1 MTTNHPTTTIP
12 TTANPTIPSSPVTDT
27 FPTDTTDTLPTDT
40 TDPRDARHGDA
51 LWDEYWAGVGN
62 EDWQAARLLL
72 ELSGRVRRFYAA
84 HLAVDLEPAFDDDGH
99 QPPARRREV
108 ILDWESAAGCI
119 GPGCI
124 DTGHINAAGFS
135 STEARLA
142 RLVAAMTTGAPLDL
156 ASLTWMGSWSSQVW
170 QVLCEWGTDGRLT
183 TSERS

>member
-1 MTTNHPTTTIP
+1 MTTDQPTTTIP
-12 TTANPTIPSSPVTDT
+12 TTANPTVTIPSSPITDT
-27 FPTDTTDTLPTDT
+27 VPIDTTDR
-40 TDPRDARHGDA
+40 RDVRHGDG
-51 LWDEYWAGVGN
+51 LWDEYWAGVAN
-62 EDWQAARLLL
+62 EDWQAARGLL

-142 RLVAAMTTGAPLDL
+142 RLVAALTTGAPLDL

>member
-12 TTANPTIPSSPVTDT
+12 TTANPTVTIPSSPITDT
-27 FPTDTTDTLPTDT
+27 IATDTTDR
-40 TDPRDARHGDA
+40 RDVRYGDA
-51 LWDEYWAGVGN
+51 LWEQYWAVVAN
-62 EDWQAARLLL
+62 EDWRAARGLL

-84 HLAVDLEPAFDDDGH
+84 HLAVVLEPAFDDDGH
-99 QPPARRREV
+99 QLPERRQEV
-108 ILDWESAAGCI
+108 ILDWESAA
-119 GPGCI
+119 GCI

-142 RLVAAMTTGAPLDL
+142 RLVAALTTGAPLDL

-170 QVLCEWGTDGRLT
+170 QILCAWGTDGRLT